1 MHVFNESNVFILFHF
16 LWGCFGFSWGAGAP
30 ASPSL
35 APPMSGCQTVK
46 CRFTKLNDWP
56 KPSRDNCRLEQWTWC
71 KVKASR
77 EVGAWR
83 KFFMI
88 GRQSCLSGCGDRY
101 GVVVLI
107 YLRNASFQH
116 THCSR
121 LQLPPVSLKLIL
133 NAIGYLTKGWSSS
146 ICPAPCLLVLVEI
159 MSPQRHFS
167 GPSTE
172 HSKIQPVSKC
182 CCHKYLI
189 TATRIRPQHSVSV
202 IKTHKHTL

>member
-1 MHVFNESNVFILFHF
+1 MLTLRATANHVIALQYLCMCLMSQMFSFYFIFYGGALVFL
-16 LWGCFGFSWGAGAP
+16 GGAGAP

-107 YLRNASFQH
+107 YLSE
-116 THCSR
+116 R
-121 LQLPPVSLKLIL
+121 LLPAHPLLQAAATPVSLKLIL

-172 HSKIQPVSKC
+172 HSKI
-182 CCHKYLI
+182 
-189 TATRIRPQHSVSV
+189 
-202 IKTHKHTL
+202 HTCK